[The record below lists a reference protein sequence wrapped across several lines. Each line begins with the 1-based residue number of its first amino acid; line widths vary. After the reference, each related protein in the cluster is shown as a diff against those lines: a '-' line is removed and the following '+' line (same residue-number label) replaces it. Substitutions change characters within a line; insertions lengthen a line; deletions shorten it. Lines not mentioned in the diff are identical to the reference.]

1 MTRGHFLR
9 GRLRSYSDPPTRET
23 APCPSR
29 AFVRTVD
36 RFIRSIA
43 AALACAALLAAA
55 PTVAADEDLNRPV
68 FLVASPKLADTPFQD
83 AVLIAVPFGQG
94 EHVGFILNKP
104 TETRLSALFPE
115 HAPSR
120 QVKSPVYIG
129 GPVMPQVLFAVVREA
144 DKPAEGVMQL
154 MPGLVFVSGEAAV
167 DSVIEKTPN
176 RARYFAGLM
185 GWRPGELE
193 AQVDEKFWTVRD
205 ADANALF
212 GDEGGTSAPRPR

>member
-1 MTRGHFLR
+1 MHQPNASADSSANSSANSSAL
-9 GRLRSYSDPPTRET
+9 
-23 APCPSR
+23 
-29 AFVRTVD
+29 D
-36 RFIRSIA
+36 RIIR
-43 AALACAALLAAA
+43 
-55 PTVAADEDLNRPV
+55 TVAAFVACTVLVAAVPTAAAEENLNRPV

-83 AVLIAVPFGQG
+83 AVLLAVPFGQG

-104 TETRLSALFPE
+104 TDTKLSALFPE

-144 DKPAEGVMQL
+144 DKPAQGVMQL

-193 AQVDEKFWTVRD
+193 AQVEEKFWTVRD

-212 GDEGGTSAPRPR
+212 GEEGAAPAPRTR

>member
-1 MTRGHFLR
+1 MSQPRPSVLD
-9 GRLRSYSDPPTRET
+9 RLARL
-23 APCPSR
+23 
-29 AFVRTVD
+29 F
-36 RFIRSIA
+36 A
-43 AALACAALLAAA
+43 AALACTAFLAAG
-55 PTVAADEDLNRPV
+55 PAAAAGEDLSRPV
-68 FLVASPKLADTPFQD
+68 FLVASAKLADTPFQD

-104 TETRLSALFPE
+104 ADTRLSALFPE

-144 DKPAEGVMQL
+144 DKPEQGVMPL

-185 GWRPGELE
+185 GWRAGELE
-193 AQVDEKFWTVRD
+193 QQVEEAFWTVRD

-212 GDEGGTSAPRPR
+212 GDEGGSPAPRPR

>member
-1 MTRGHFLR
+1 MHQPNSSADSSALDRII
-9 GRLRSYSDPPTRET
+9 
-23 APCPSR
+23 R
-29 AFVRTVD
+29 AF
-36 RFIRSIA
+36 A
-43 AALACAALLAAA
+43 AVLACTAFVAAV
-55 PTVAADEDLNRPV
+55 PTAAADEDLNRPV

-104 TETRLSALFPE
+104 TDTRLSALFPE
-115 HAPSR
+115 HMPSR

-144 DKPAEGVMQL
+144 DKPAQGVMQL

-193 AQVDEKFWTVRD
+193 AQVDEKYWTVRD
-205 ADANALF
+205 ADASALF
-212 GDEGGTSAPRPR
+212 GDEGGTSAPRSR

>member
-1 MTRGHFLR
+1 MPQLYPSVLDRLIRGF
-9 GRLRSYSDPPTRET
+9 
-23 APCPSR
+23 
-29 AFVRTVD
+29 
-36 RFIRSIA
+36 A
-43 AALACAALLAAA
+43 ALLACAALLA
-55 PTVAADEDLNRPV
+55 TSSVAAAAEDVNRPV
-68 FLVASPKLADTPFQD
+68 FLVASAKLADTPFQD
-83 AVLIAVPFGQG
+83 AVLIAVPMGRG

-104 TETRLSALFPE
+104 TNTRLSALFPD

-144 DKPAEGVMQL
+144 DKPAQGVMPL

-185 GWRPGELE
+185 GWRAGELE
-193 AQVDEKFWTVRD
+193 AQVDEAFWTVRE

-212 GDEGGTSAPRPR
+212 RDEGDAPTPR